1 MHRTYS
7 RRTRAA
13 GLPSGESAAR
23 LVRGEL
29 EALPLA
35 AVHTLGRAA
44 LIGAG
49 LAIAGLR
56 VGLVKYA
63 LAGAL
68 SIEVFV
74 LLWSAWEARKEG
86 R

>member
-1 MHRTYS
+1 MHRTYT
-7 RRTRAA
+7 RTRVA

-23 LVRGEL
+23 LVRGDL
-29 EALPLA
+29 DALPLA
-35 AVHTLGRAA
+35 ALHTLGRAS

-56 VGLVKYA
+56 ENLVKYS
-63 LAGAL
+63 L
-68 SIEVFV
+68 SAAVAIEGFV
-74 LLWSAWEARKEG
+74 LLWSAWEARKEA